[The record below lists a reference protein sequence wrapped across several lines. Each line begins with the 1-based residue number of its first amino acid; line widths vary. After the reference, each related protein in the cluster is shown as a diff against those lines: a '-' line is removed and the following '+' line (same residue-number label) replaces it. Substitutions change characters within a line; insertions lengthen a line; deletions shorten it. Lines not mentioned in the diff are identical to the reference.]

1 MQTKVNIS
9 TLAYIRLGVFLTTLV
24 VNVHDCKKQQ
34 LNFNYIYTGRKKK
47 SSMCTG
53 SILIDTIACL
63 IN

>member
-34 LNFNYIYTGRKKK
+34 LNFNYIYWKKKK